1 MPLRGLDDVKKGMQE
16 VVASANKDVRGVY
29 LAGLKNIIE
38 GTPVDTGR
46 ARNNWFLS
54 VGTPNTSSTTNN
66 SNGLI
71 SNRQL
76 SRMPKEV
83 IGKKI
88 YFTNNLPY
96 VGVLE
101 YGGFSSP
108 VQRGSYIKRTRS
120 YQKLSSEG
128 FSKQAP
134 AGWVRISL
142 IKMTNKIRS
151 L

>member
-1 MPLRGLDDVKKGMQE
+1 MPLRGLDNVKKGMQF
-16 VVASANKDVRGVY
+16 VAESANDDVRGVF
-29 LAGLKNIIE
+29 LAGLKSIIE

-54 VGTPNTSSTTNN
+54 VGSPDTSSTTSS

-76 SRMPKEV
+76 SRMPKNV
-83 IGKKI
+83 LGKKI

-96 VGVLE
+96 AGILE
-101 YGGFSSP
+101 YGGFPSP
-108 VQRGSYIKRTRS
+108 VQKGSYIKKTRS
-120 YQKLSSEG
+120 YQKLSAGG

-142 IKMTNKIRS
+142 IKMANKIRS